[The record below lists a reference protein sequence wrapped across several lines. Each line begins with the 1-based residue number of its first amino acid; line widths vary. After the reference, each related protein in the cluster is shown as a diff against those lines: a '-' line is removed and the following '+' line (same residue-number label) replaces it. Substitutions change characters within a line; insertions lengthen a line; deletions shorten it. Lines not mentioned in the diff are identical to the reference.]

1 MMMFILILLKGLI
14 LLLYVRFI
22 LNVLKNR
29 KQDATLKFS
38 VDFISVIEI
47 ATVSALSLICVSSS
61 LSIGSTF
68 ISMIAFINI
77 IVLYFEGKR
86 VILIGEKAIQIRG
99 ELVPIAKIQKVE
111 TSLWTLHVH
120 TKDKELKVMNPL
132 VVSWKFQE
140 NVYKKLKCK
149 GSQA

>member
-68 ISMIAFINI
+68 ISMIAVINI